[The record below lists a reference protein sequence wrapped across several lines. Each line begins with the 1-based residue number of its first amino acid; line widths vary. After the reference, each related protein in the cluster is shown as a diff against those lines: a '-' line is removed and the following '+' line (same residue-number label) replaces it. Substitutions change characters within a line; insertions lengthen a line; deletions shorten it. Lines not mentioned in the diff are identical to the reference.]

1 MAKLSP
7 KSMRRAAASSTLLL
21 STALGVL
28 LSCTDLTETP
38 KDALTPSNAF
48 RSDAEVLA
56 GVASV
61 YAQLRQTIQSY
72 YNISEISSGEMIV
85 PTRGSDWY
93 DNGVW
98 LENYQQT
105 WTANSGLGIGDING
119 VWNDMFSGIA
129 RANLMIAVINSA
141 GGASKDTSLAEL
153 RTLRAWYY
161 YVLQDFF
168 GGVPLVTTT
177 EVKQYARASRDSVFK
192 FVESELKAS
201 VPFLP
206 AKWPDAFSGRVT
218 KGAANAILASLYLN
232 AQVFDGNVTTAGLTK
247 GTARW
252 QDAIT
257 AADAVINSGQYSL
270 ATDWKSNFSTD
281 NHSSPENVFYIQHTA
296 QPGLGMSL
304 QMRSLHY
311 NQTGVNG
318 GPWNGFATTAEVYRR
333 WDSADP
339 RRSMWLVGP
348 QKSFDTG
355 QPTTDR
361 QGNPLIFVD
370 TIGNITWAAE
380 NEGARPLKFPVLPG
394 APSGDAFPNNYP
406 IFRLAEMYLIKAEAQ
421 NELGQTAAAIGNV
434 NIVRRRV
441 GLPDLPAG
449 LSQADLRA
457 RIFSERQF
465 ELAAEGKYRQDAI
478 RAGTYVNA
486 RQFKPSKEPYKVL
499 MPIPA
504 TQINTNPLLTQNPG
518 Y

>member
-1 MAKLSP
+1 MANFSP
-7 KSMRRAAASSTLLL
+7 QAIRRATL
-21 STALGVL
+21 TALVL
-28 LSCTDLTETP
+28 APAIAMSCTDLTETP

-48 RSDAEVLA
+48 RSDAEVVA

-61 YAQLRQTIQSY
+61 YAQLRQTIQGY
-72 YNISEISSGEMIV
+72 FNLSEISSGEMIV
-85 PTRGSDWY
+85 PTRGQDWY
-93 DNGVW
+93 DNGTW
-98 LENYQQT
+98 LEQYQQT
-105 WTANSGLGIGDING
+105 WTANSALAINDING
-119 VWNDMFSGIA
+119 VWNSMFSGIA
-129 RANLMIAVINSA
+129 RANLMIDVINTA
-141 GGASKDTSLAEL
+141 GGASKDTTLAEL

-161 YVLQDFF
+161 YVLQDMF
-168 GGVPLVTTT
+168 GGVPLVTGT
-177 EVKQYARASRDSVFK
+177 EVGQNARVTRDSVFK
-192 FVESELKAS
+192 FVESELKSS

-206 AKWPDAFSGRVT
+206 SKWPDAFSGRVT
-218 KGAANAILASLYLN
+218 KGAANAMLASLYLN
-232 AQVFDGNVTTAGLTK
+232 AQVFDGSVTAAGLTK

-270 ATDWKSNFSTD
+270 ATNWASNFAPD
-281 NHSSPENVFYIQHTA
+281 NHNSPENVFYIQHTA
-296 QPGLGMSL
+296 QPGLGMSM

-333 WDSADP
+333 WDASDP

-348 QKSFDTG
+348 QRSFDTG

-370 TIGNITWAAE
+370 TIGNITSAAE
-380 NEGARPLKFPVLPG
+380 NEGARPYKFPVLPG
-394 APSGDAFPNNYP
+394 VPSGDAFPNNYP

-441 GLPDLPAG
+441 GLADLPAG

-478 RAGTYVNA
+478 RQGTYVNA
-486 RQFKPSKEPYKVL
+486 RQFKTAKEPYRVL

>member
-1 MAKLSP
+1 
-7 KSMRRAAASSTLLL
+7 MRRAATSTLLL
-21 STALGVL
+21 LVPAVGA
-28 LSCTDLTETP
+28 LSCTDLTVTP

-61 YAQLRQTIQSY
+61 YAQLRQTVENY

-98 LENYQQT
+98 VEEYQQG
-105 WTANSGLGIGDING
+105 WTANSALGIGDING
-119 VWNDMFSGIA
+119 VWNAMFSGIA
-129 RANLMIAVINSA
+129 RANLMIDVINTA
-141 GGASKDTSLAEL
+141 GGASKDTTLAEL

-168 GGVPLVTTT
+168 GGVPLVTST
-177 EVKQYARASRDSVFK
+177 EVKQYPRSSRDEIFK
-192 FVESELKAS
+192 FIESELKAS
-201 VPFLP
+201 AANLP
-206 AKWPDAFSGRVT
+206 TKWPDAFSGRVT

-232 AQVFDGNVTTAGLTK
+232 AQVYDGNVTAAGLTK

-252 QDAIT
+252 QDAIS
-257 AADAVINSGQYSL
+257 AANAVINSGVYSL

-281 NHSSPENVFYIQHTA
+281 NHNSPENIFYVQHTA

-318 GPWNGFATTAEVYRR
+318 GPWNGFSTTAEVYRR
-333 WDSADP
+333 WDAADP

-348 QKSFDTG
+348 QRSFDTG

-361 QGNPLIFVD
+361 QGNPLIFTD
-370 TIGNITWAAE
+370 TIGNITAANE
-380 NEGARPLKFPVLPG
+380 NEGVRPYKFPVLSS

-406 IFRLAEMYLIKAEAQ
+406 IYRLAEMYLIRAEAQ
-421 NELGQTAAAIGNV
+421 NELGQTAAAIADV

-441 GLPDLPAG
+441 GLAALNTG
-449 LSQADLRA
+449 MSQADA
-457 RIFSERQF
+457 RTAIFAERQF

-478 RAGTYVNA
+478 RAGVYTAA
-486 RQFKPSKEPYKVL
+486 RQFKTAKEPYKIL

-504 TQINTNPLLTQNPG
+504 TQIQTNPLLTQNPG

>member
-1 MAKLSP
+1 M
-7 KSMRRAAASSTLLL
+7 SSTLLL
-21 STALGVL
+21 ASALGVT

-38 KDALTPSNAF
+38 KDALTPKNAF
-48 RSDAEVLA
+48 KSDAEVLA

-61 YAQLRQTIQSY
+61 YAQLRQTIQDY

-93 DNGVW
+93 DNGRW
-98 LENYQQT
+98 LEQYQQS
-105 WTANSGLGIGDING
+105 WTANSTLAIDNING

-129 RANLMIAVINSA
+129 RANLMISVINTA
-141 GGASKDTSLAEL
+141 GGAGKDTTLAEI

-177 EVKQYARASRDSVFK
+177 EVGQNARVTRDSVFK
-192 FVESELKAS
+192 FIESELKAS

-232 AQVFDGNVTTAGLTK
+232 AQIFDGTPTAAGITK

-270 ATDWKSNFSTD
+270 ATNWASNFTPD
-281 NHSSPENVFYIQHTA
+281 NHNSPENIFYIQHSA
-296 QPGLGMSL
+296 VAGLGMSM

-318 GPWNGFATTAEVYRR
+318 GPWNGFSTTSEVYRR
-333 WDSADP
+333 WDAGDP

-361 QGNPLIFVD
+361 QGNPLIFLD
-370 TIGNITWAAE
+370 TIVNITAAAE
-380 NEGARPLKFPVLPG
+380 NEGARPYKFTVLPG
-394 APSGDAFPNNYP
+394 VPDGNSFPNNYP
-406 IFRLAEMYLIKAEAQ
+406 FFRLAEMYLIKAEAQ

-434 NIVRRRV
+434 NIVRHRV
-441 GLPDLPAG
+441 GLADLPAG

-478 RAGTYVNA
+478 RQGVFLNA
-486 RQFKPSKEPYKVL
+486 RQFKTAKEPYKVL